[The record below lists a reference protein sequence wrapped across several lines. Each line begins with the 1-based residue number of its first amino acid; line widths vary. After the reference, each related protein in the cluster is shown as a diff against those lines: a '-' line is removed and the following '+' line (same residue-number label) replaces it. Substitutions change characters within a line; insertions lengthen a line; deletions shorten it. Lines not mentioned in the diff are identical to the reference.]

1 MRNRIIVA
9 TVIAAVGLLAA
20 PSTADAVNCSAG
32 YSCIWRDTS
41 YVTDGSSSQKITFQ
55 AYIPNFG
62 GWVYSGTAYSGAN
75 SASSASNT
83 GNSERVYFYDSTNCT
98 TFAFSLAIGT
108 GDGNLSD
115 ASGYAPA
122 GWNNKLES
130 GAFDSLRPSC

>member
-1 MRNRIIVA
+1 MLRR
-9 TVIAAVGLLAA
+9 VIAALAAGVTLLLAV
-20 PSTADAVNCSAG
+20 PSPAEAVNCSSG

-41 YVTDGSSSQKITFQ
+41 YVTDGSDSKKITFQ

-62 GWVYSGTAYSGAN
+62 AWVYSGTSYSGAN

-83 GNSERVYFYDSTNCT
+83 GVSERVYFYDSTSCT

-115 ASGYAPA
+115 SSGYAPA
-122 GWNNKLES
+122 GWNNRLES
-130 GAFDSLRPSC
+130 GAFDSLRSSC